1 MSKIWAKVWGSAPSN
16 SGTLW
21 VKQRRGPKE
30 HSKLSSNTLKLPE
43 IEKSIYIYCS
53 VLGVKQKRW
62 SLFLIRSLFLHRNLP
77 VSMQQVNHKK
87 WSSPISYPWSCLT
100 SFNLQPL
107 INFSKFSYLKLS
119 SISSWRSISF
129 FQINTW

>member
-30 HSKLSSNTLKLPE
+30 QSKLSSNTLKLPE

-53 VLGVKQKRW
+53 VLGVKQRDEAYF
-62 SLFLIRSLFLHRNLP
+62 SFGHFFFIEICLYQCSNSIT
-77 VSMQQVNHKK
+77 KK

-119 SISSWRSISF
+119 SLSSWRSISF